1 MPVPTFTGLG
11 PDPQY
16 GDIVNKVNRLT
27 AELTNLMLSLD
38 SLNVVSLTA
47 DHIDTGTLN
56 ANLVTIRSDLVGSS
70 YLQLDGN
77 GIRANNGVINTFE
90 ISTSGDAFFRGKF
103 EAKHAIIG
111 DETTPATINIHYG
124 TNKYIQMQG
133 ATTTSTETF
142 LMGFASSPG
151 GTPSNLARADFLATL
166 LNFGTG
172 VNFIEFQTNT
182 GLITSTYLRTRS
194 DAEIGGVLDVL
205 GNAFFAQNAAF
216 NGTVSGLI
224 TNTISDHNHGVTPGR
239 YLKTYDNA
247 GVELG
252 LQVWNASGGHAHTVT
267 T

>member
-1 MPVPTFTGLG
+1 MPT
-11 PDPQY
+11 PQIPSIP
-16 GDIVNKVNRLT
+16 GDANVQQLRDGIIGINRYLNYLLSSLDTLNINRLD
-27 AELTNLMLSLD
+27 AK
-38 SLNVVSLTA
+38 V
-47 DHIDTGTLN
+47 IKTGTLD
-56 ANLVTIRSDLVGSS
+56 ANLVTIRSDLLGSS

-77 GIRANNGVINTFE
+77 GIRANNGVIDTFE